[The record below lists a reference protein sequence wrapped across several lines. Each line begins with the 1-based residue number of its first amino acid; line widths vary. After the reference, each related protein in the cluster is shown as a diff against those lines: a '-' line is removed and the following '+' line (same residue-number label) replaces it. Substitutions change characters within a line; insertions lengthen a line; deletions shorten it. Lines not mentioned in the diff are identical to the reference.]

1 MYRVALIPTPI
12 PTPMPTPTPSALC
25 MHKQTVIYIYLLGTP
40 RQAKREAMWPRQL
53 PPGGRAGTA
62 LAYPLGRVLSC
73 GCSGWVIG
81 CTYIRTQ
88 TPTYLFIQTPTY
100 LFREFRDLCGCDDPF
115 RMTLNCTYH
124 LHTYSTYEDVSNLI
138 NLLDCRRGEVCVV
151 TCMWWGV
158 VWES

>member
-1 MYRVALIPTPI
+1 MYVQSCPHTYAHAHAHTFRSMYAQADGQDIC
-12 PTPMPTPTPSALC
+12 SA
-25 MHKQTVIYIYLLGTP
+25 
-40 RQAKREAMWPRQL
+40 AKREAMWPRQL

-62 LAYPLGRVLSC
+62 LAYSLGRVLSC
-73 GCSGWVIG
+73 GCGGWVIG

-88 TPTYLFIQTPTY
+88 TPTYLFIQSPTY

-124 LHTYSTYEDVSNLI
+124 LHTYSTYEVVSNLI
-138 NLLDCRRGEVCVV
+138 YLLDCRRGEVSVV